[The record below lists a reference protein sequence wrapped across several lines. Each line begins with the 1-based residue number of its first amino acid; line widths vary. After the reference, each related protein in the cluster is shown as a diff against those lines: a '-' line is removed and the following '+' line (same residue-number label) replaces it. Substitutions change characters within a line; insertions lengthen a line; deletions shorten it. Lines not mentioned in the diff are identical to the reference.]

1 MHSGRNKEPRL
12 DAGRLVY
19 YIGKYSSKSGGDWL
33 YSRTFSS
40 FHKTFILSRLKT
52 HVVKDSSL
60 LLKKSE
66 GRVVLCNPSIINY
79 QNPIVINNGFQP
91 VGHSDNGTV
100 RKRRSYSL
108 LYFSIRLRI
117 LFSK

>member
-66 GRVVLCNPSIINY
+66 GRVVLCNPSII
-79 QNPIVINNGFQP
+79 
-91 VGHSDNGTV
+91 SDNGTV